1 MLSNIVLNQNAR
13 CGKAG
18 LEKLEKRLLRYM
30 KKKDSIIPLG
40 DRVTGKKLF
49 LLFNRHDFFILK
61 VQIFTVLHVYNTQ
74 SIFWFETT
82 VINNVHV

>member
-49 LLFNRHDFFILK
+49 YYSIDMIFSFKKSRYLQCYMYTTLSLFFGLK
-61 VQIFTVLHVYNTQ
+61 QQ
-74 SIFWFETT
+74 
-82 VINNVHV
+82 